1 MNPVWDK
8 LKEVVLRLIAK
19 AASGPGFLTNAIRT
33 ATLSVAHA
41 LAQLRKMGVADDL
54 RRLKE
59 DGLRRSKAKTDAE
72 EAKTRELMAK
82 AAEAENKANLVNRND
97 RISKAEEL
105 QRLAEAAKTNAE
117 AKVQL
122 SKAETERV
130 KARADAIIK
139 LIEALTKLK
148 EKGGRLG
155 IDPKNIS
162 RLLGIDDLDDL
173 DDEPPLL
180 PGPKKPS
187 GGTKPPKNSGRKG
200 KATKL
205 PKKQ

>member
-1 MNPVWDK
+1 MNPIWDK
-8 LKEVVLRLIAK
+8 LKEVALRLIAK
-19 AASGPGFLTNAIRT
+19 AASGPGFLTNSIRT
-33 ATLSVAHA
+33 ATMSVAHA
-41 LAQLRKMGVADDL
+41 LAQLLKMGVADDL

-72 EAKTRELMAK
+72 EAKARELMAK

-105 QRLAEAAKTNAE
+105 QKLAEAAKTNAE
-117 AKVQL
+117 AQVQL
-122 SKAETERV
+122 SRAGAERA

-148 EKGGRLG
+148 ERGGRLG

-162 RLLGIDDLDDL
+162 RLLGIVDLDDL
-173 DDEPPLL
+173 GDEPPLL
-180 PGPKKPS
+180 PGPGKPV
-187 GGTKPPKNSGRKG
+187 GGPKPPKRSGG
-200 KATKL
+200 KSQAKKR
-205 PKKQ
+205 PKKK